1 MAAMEACR
9 VEVRTNAEHLSPEDE
24 EANMMVTQTSTV
36 APSQIHGV
44 DVARFDQ
51 TLRPLVTGT
60 VGSAQYSFM
69 RFDVHGDPS
78 AV

>member
-1 MAAMEACR
+1 
-9 VEVRTNAEHLSPEDE
+9 
-24 EANMMVTQTSTV
+24 MMVTQTSTV